1 MLRSEGRELS
11 FLGGSDAIKREG
23 THGKHPETEGRIA
36 NSFIWVVSIA
46 CIFGLAGLGARAGG
60 ADMLKPSLR
69 VVFWGA
75 IAMLLAA
82 VIGSLVG
89 RAVYRARMPDRQL
102 VYRVPLRGDTGPSP
116 ASRHRRDSVTGEDDP
131 MYARCHELRSEIVFF
146 RQRPFVPGG

>member
-46 CIFGLAGLGARAGG
+46 CIFGLAGLGALAARAGG

-75 IAMLLAA
+75 IAMLSTA

-89 RAVYRARMPDRQL
+89 RAVYRARMQI
-102 VYRVPLRGDTGPSP
+102 GS
-116 ASRHRRDSVTGEDDP
+116 
-131 MYARCHELRSEIVFF
+131 
-146 RQRPFVPGG
+146 